1 MTMLGNAN
9 LSSWIFEKLLEREE
23 ERIEVDEI
31 DLIFCL
37 LHILFKVS
45 PCGYVEV
52 MGAYRVKKKDEKIQ
66 KMIALGAELINN
78 SYSNLITY

>member
-1 MTMLGNAN
+1 M
-9 LSSWIFEKLLEREE
+9 EREE